1 MFTIESIKGPY
12 QGTSNLE
19 LISKCCR
26 DFIKSLQPAFIS
38 ILKLKKK
45 NGLKG
50 ILKRSNIL
58 SEIIL

>member
-38 ILKLKKK
+38 ILKLKK

>member
-1 MFTIESIKGPY
+1 MLTIESIKGPY

-38 ILKLKKK
+38 ILKLKK

-50 ILKRSNIL
+50 ILKR
-58 SEIIL
+58 

>member
-1 MFTIESIKGPY
+1 MFTIESIKGPH

-38 ILKLKKK
+38 ILKLKK

-50 ILKRSNIL
+50 ILKR
-58 SEIIL
+58 

>member
-19 LISKCCR
+19 LMSKCR
-26 DFIKSLQPAFIS
+26 DFIKSLQPAIIS
-38 ILKLKKK
+38 ILKLKK

-50 ILKRSNIL
+50 ILKRRNIL